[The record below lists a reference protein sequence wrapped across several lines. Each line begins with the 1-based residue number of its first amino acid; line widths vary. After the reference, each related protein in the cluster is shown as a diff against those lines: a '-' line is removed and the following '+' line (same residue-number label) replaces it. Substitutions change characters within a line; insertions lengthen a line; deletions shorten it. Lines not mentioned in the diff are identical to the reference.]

1 MRDFRLPPLAL
12 FSDVTQRLLV
22 VVTDVS
28 RQHICPILKGQ
39 LTLVLI
45 NEDGTNRPSRNVGS
59 YQSTLRN
66 IPEE

>member
-1 MRDFRLPPLAL
+1 M
-12 FSDVTQRLLV
+12 V

-28 RQHICPILKGQ
+28 RQPICHILKGKMS
-39 LTLVLI
+39 LVLI
-45 NEDGTNRPSRNVGS
+45 LADGTNRPSRNVGS